1 MTILSVKTIVGE
13 VCMTREDGQKLHDH
27 YRGLLDAGE
36 MVKLDFAGT
45 TTFVSAF
52 FNTAVGQL
60 LRDYTRDQLKTRLL
74 FANVPA
80 AATRPLQ
87 RSIEQAERYY
97 SDSNYRATLERVQA
111 EQSELV

>member
-1 MTILSVKTIVGE
+1 MTVLSVKTIVGE
-13 VCMTREDGQKLHDH
+13 VCMTREDGQKLHAH

-36 MVKLDFAGT
+36 TVKLDFTGT

-52 FNTAVGQL
+52 FNTAEGQL
-60 LRDYTRDQLKTRLL
+60 LGAYSRDQLKTKLL

-87 RSIEQAERYY
+87 RSIEQAERFY
-97 SDSNYRATLERVQA
+97 SDPKYRAALDRVQS
-111 EQSELV
+111 EHSELV

>member
-27 YRGLLDAGE
+27 YRGMLNSGDV
-36 MVKLDFAGT
+36 VKLDFAGT

-60 LRDYTRDQLKTRLL
+60 LRDYTREQLNTRLL

-80 AATRPLQ
+80 AAVRPLE
-87 RSIEQAERYY
+87 RSIAQAERYY
-97 SDSNYRATLERVQA
+97 SDPKYRAALEQVQA
-111 EQSELV
+111 ERSEFV

>member
-1 MTILSVKTIVGE
+1 MTVLSVKSIVGE
-13 VCMTREDGQKLHDH
+13 VCMTREDGQKLHNH

-36 MVKLDFAGT
+36 IVKLDFAGT

-52 FNTAVGQL
+52 FNTAIGQL
-60 LRDYTRDQLKTRLL
+60 LGAYSREQLKTRLL
-74 FANVPA
+74 FSNVPA

-97 SDSNYRATLERVQA
+97 ADSKYREALQNVQA
-111 EQSELV
+111 RQSELV

>member
-1 MTILSVKTIVGE
+1 MIELSVKTIVGP

-27 YRGLLDAGE
+27 YRGMLDAGE
-36 MVKLDFAGT
+36 VVKLNFEGT

-60 LRDYTRDQLKTRLL
+60 LRNYSREQLKTKLL

-80 AATRPLQ
+80 AATRPLE
-87 RSIEQAERYY
+87 RSIEQAERFYA
-97 SDSNYRATLERVQA
+97 DPKYRETLERVQA